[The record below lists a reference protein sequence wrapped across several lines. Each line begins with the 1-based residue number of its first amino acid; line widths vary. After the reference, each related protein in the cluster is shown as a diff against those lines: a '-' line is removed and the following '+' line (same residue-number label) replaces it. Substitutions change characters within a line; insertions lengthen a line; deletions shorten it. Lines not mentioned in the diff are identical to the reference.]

1 MDNYRAITISPV
13 ISKVFESYLLGTVQ
27 DYLTTSELQFG
38 FKSNSGCRD
47 AMSVLCNTVEYY
59 TRDGSTVNIAC
70 LDMSKAF
77 DKVNLYALSI
87 KLMKLD
93 VPKSFI
99 SVILDWYGKVF
110 VSVKWN
116 NSFSAPRQ
124 LLAGVR
130 QGGVLSPSLFNV
142 YVNDILVNL
151 QQSAFGC
158 HVSGKFVGALM
169 YADDWCR
176 PKGLVANRTYLCP
189 MFCC

>member
-1 MDNYRAITISPV
+1 M
-13 ISKVFESYLLGTVQ
+13 Q
-27 DYLTTSELQFG
+27 DFLFTSELQFG
-38 FKSNSGCRD
+38 FKANSGCRD
-47 AMSVLCNTVEYY
+47 AMSVLCNAVEHY

-77 DKVNLYALSI
+77 DRVNLYGLSI
-87 KLMKLD
+87 KLMKLH

-99 SVILDWYGKVF
+99 SIILDWYGKVF

-116 NSFSAPRQ
+116 NSLSAPRQ

-142 YVNDILVNL
+142 YINDILVNL

-158 HVSGKFVGALM
+158 HVSGKFV
-169 YADDWCR
+169 
-176 PKGLVANRTYLCP
+176 VH
-189 MFCC
+189 